1 MVHTSC
7 DCGVGFG
14 RMKLKGR
21 MDLVVL
27 VGIALAILVALIFTT
42 LQLLDQSE
50 QHVKKVQNTR
60 VETSPVNTFY
70 PRANECDRQAK
81 ADFEHDPNRTE
92 ARYNNFSF
100 SEEGFKQFG
109 RSKTLTR
116 LQLIDCDAKDEWL
129 RHITKLPLTFLAIE
143 GTDLTSAS
151 LPYIAKIET
160 LSTLGLARDPIKD
173 ENMEELLKLTKLT
186 GLNISETDLTAAG
199 IKTICKNQNLVTL
212 SVMGCPTTGDCFED
226 IGKVSALTILDVG
239 QIAHVTP
246 EQLRNL
252 QNLKRLYKLNMRRC
266 DLTDDCLKEL
276 SQMTSIH
283 ELEIDSNIFTDSGLE
298 HLKALK
304 NLRTLRI
311 HNCRNITPAG
321 VERLRKALPST
332 AIETKFTSAAGI
344 DLGE

>member
-1 MVHTSC
+1 
-7 DCGVGFG
+7 
-14 RMKLKGR
+14 MKLKGR
-21 MDLVVL
+21 MDLVLL
-27 VGIALAILVALIFTT
+27 VGIALAILAALIYTT

-50 QHVKKVQNTR
+50 QHVKEVRDTR

-70 PRANECDRQAK
+70 PKENECDEQAK

-92 ARYNNFSF
+92 ARYNNFAF
-100 SEEGFKQFG
+100 SEEAFKQFG
-109 RSKTLTR
+109 RSKALTK
-116 LQLIDCDAKDEWL
+116 LQLVDCDAKDKWL

-143 GTDLTSAS
+143 GTDLTSDS

-186 GLNISETDLTAAG
+186 GLNISETDLTAIG

-212 SVMGCPTTGDCFED
+212 SVMGCPTTGDSFED

-246 EQLRNL
+246 KQLRNL

-266 DLTDDCLKEL
+266 DLTDDCLREL

-311 HNCRNITPAG
+311 HNCKNITPAG
-321 VERLRKALPST
+321 VATLQKALPST

-344 DLGE
+344 DIGE